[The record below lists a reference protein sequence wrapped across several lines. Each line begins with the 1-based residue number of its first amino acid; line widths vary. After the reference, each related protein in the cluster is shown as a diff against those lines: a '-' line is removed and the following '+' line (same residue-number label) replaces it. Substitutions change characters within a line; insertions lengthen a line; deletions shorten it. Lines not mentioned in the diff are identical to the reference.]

1 MPSIRPY
8 QPKDRE
14 NVRRVCCH
22 LKPEEA
28 FEESPYR
35 TAMLATF
42 CDYYTECEPQ
52 NCFVAVD
59 GNDDAIGCIWCAEN
73 YRGYRR
79 RFPRD
84 YAEKLKALPR
94 AKRASCYGAAYMPAP
109 YARKFPAHLHID
121 VLDAYQRMGLGSQLV
136 DALAAHLRAK
146 GVPGVMLV
154 VGRHNVKG
162 RNFYEKYGFKRLRGI
177 PYTVVM
183 GLELR

>member
-1 MPSIRPY
+1 MPTIRPY
-8 QPKDRE
+8 QPRDKE

-35 TAMLATF
+35 MAMLATY
-42 CDYYTECEPQ
+42 CDYYIECEPQ

-59 GNDDAIGCIWCAEN
+59 DNDDAIGCVWCAED
-73 YRGYRR
+73 YRGYRG
-79 RFPRD
+79 RFPRE
-84 YAEKLKALPR
+84 YTVKLKALPP
-94 AKRASCYGAAYMPAP
+94 AKRASCYGSAYMPVF

-121 VLDAYQRMGLGSQLV
+121 ILEAYQRMGLGSRLI

-154 VGRHNVKG
+154 VGYHNEKG
-162 RNFYEKYGFKRLRGI
+162 RNFYEKYGFKRQRGL
-177 PYTVVM
+177 PFTVVM
-183 GLELR
+183 GLKL